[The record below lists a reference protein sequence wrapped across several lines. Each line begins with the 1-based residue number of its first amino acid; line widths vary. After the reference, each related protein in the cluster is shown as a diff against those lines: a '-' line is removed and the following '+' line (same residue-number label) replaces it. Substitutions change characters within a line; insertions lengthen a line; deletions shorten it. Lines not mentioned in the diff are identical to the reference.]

1 VGENLLAVPGGP
13 AIGASANVVVTG
25 VAKRSGHPISFS
37 EFTRYGVVVA
47 AVTLVIATPYL
58 LLRYQLPSASP
69 ATGPDG
75 NLSADC
81 G

>member
-1 VGENLLAVPGGP
+1 MPCLGGP

-25 VAKRSGHPISFS
+25 VAKRSGHPHFL